1 MESQADEKL
10 QVGAGQP
17 VGRRGCGPLSPGLR
31 RRGRARPEAARQ
43 LCLADAL
50 LPHPLIQHHF
60 DGGERRQHS
69 HLPSL

>member
-31 RRGRARPEAARQ
+31 RRGRAQPLTGGWDHLSEPAVEQ
-43 LCLADAL
+43 MCLWRCDKRHNAYY
-50 LPHPLIQHHF
+50 
-60 DGGERRQHS
+60 G
-69 HLPSL
+69 PS